1 MIHRSAE
8 ATRAA
13 NITYHLVPT
22 QVWAGIGDSDWYT
35 PEAFDQDG
43 FIHCTNGLDEL
54 VAVGNLFYTTDPR
67 DFTVL
72 VLNVPA
78 IASEVRYDDD
88 GEVYPHIY
96 GPLNTSSVL
105 GELQVSRSDDGR
117 FVSIG

>member
-13 NITYHLVPT
+13 NLTYHLVPT
-22 QVWAGIGDSDWYT
+22 PEWESIGDAEWYT

-54 VAVGNLFYTTDPR
+54 IAVGNLFYTADPR

-72 VLNVPA
+72 VLDVPA
-78 IASEVRYDDD
+78 ITSELRYDDG

-105 GELQVSRSDDGR
+105 GNLQVTRDSEGR
-117 FVSIG
+117 FVSID